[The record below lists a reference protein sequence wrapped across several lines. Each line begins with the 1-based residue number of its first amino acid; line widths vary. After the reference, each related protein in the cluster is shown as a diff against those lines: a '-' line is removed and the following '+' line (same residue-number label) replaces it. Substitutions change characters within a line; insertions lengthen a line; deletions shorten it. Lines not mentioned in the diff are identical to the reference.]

1 MVNWKQVAE
10 DDLRNYEEI
19 KAAVENNRQQ
29 IAILEEELKSV
40 QAVKLEAGARSEK
53 VTGDESINRLV
64 LKIELE
70 EILARNEKR
79 IGLIENGLMGLDR
92 EERLALEYFYINHR
106 QRAAEGLCEALCV
119 ERTTA
124 YKLRGQALHKYIVR
138 AYGIV

>member
-64 LKIELE
+64 
-70 EILARNEKR
+70 
-79 IGLIENGLMGLDR
+79 
-92 EERLALEYFYINHR
+92 
-106 QRAAEGLCEALCV
+106 
-119 ERTTA
+119 
-124 YKLRGQALHKYIVR
+124 
-138 AYGIV
+138 